1 LSSLTSIF
9 HLNISLAGKG
19 SQGQI
24 KQNMVK
30 MQRCQQR
37 EQRRWF
43 TVLLNQQW
51 KKYHQLPPNDQE
63 MAPPGPND
71 QEMATTAT
79 DAVCNPTRLT
89 ADQIIQTSP
98 IRVTRG

>member
-37 EQRRWF
+37 EQRRRF

-51 KKYHQLPPNDQE
+51 KKCHQLPQMTKKWYHLPQ
-63 MAPPGPND
+63 MTKKW
-71 QEMATTAT
+71 Q
-79 DAVCNPTRLT
+79 
-89 ADQIIQTSP
+89 Q
-98 IRVTRG
+98 